1 MRAVV
6 VGAGWS
12 GLAAATFL
20 QESGHDVTVIEAGK
34 TVGGR
39 IATHN
44 ESGYVIEAG
53 PHAVMDGQPMVKRLL
68 ELADVELVAAPGK
81 APRFL
86 CSKGRLV
93 PFPTSPP
100 AVLKST
106 LIGATAKL
114 RMLVEPLVAR
124 SRKPDEAVGPLVVR
138 RLGKA
143 AGPALDAMVGGVFAG
158 DPARLSARHAFPE
171 LWALDQSGGI
181 LRGLARRKPTGARL
195 VSPRRG
201 MFELVHA
208 LALRLD
214 VRTEEPVLRVSEV
227 AGKAIVETARER
239 LEADL
244 AVVALE
250 PAAQAKVTRPRK
262 ATASWRART
271 NGASSSAACTSPAC
285 SPRGPPGTW
294 LCCGASS
301 AGAATLNARPC
312 RTPIWPRRHGRI
324 WLTLALCLGS
334 LRSPASFA
342 PRESLSSSSATSCGS
357 TRCRPPAG
365 PESLASATK
374 ASDWSSWRRGLH
386 TLPDRSRQALGVPTG
401 FKKPPISKTA
411 QTDVYSPAMYEP
423 SCEPTSPRRSFL
435 AYGP

>member
-250 PAAQAKVTRPRK
+250 PAAQAKVLGI
-262 ATASWRART
+262 ATPQPPVAPISLVAFGVPQSDAPKEGYGFLASEDERRFVLGCLYESCLFPERA
-271 NGASSSAACTSPAC
+271 
-285 SPRGPPGTW
+285 PGDMA
-294 LCCGASS
+294 LLRCFVG
-301 AGAATLNARPC
+301 G
-312 RTPIWPRRHGRI
+312 RRH
-324 WLTLALCLGS
+324 
-334 LRSPASFA
+334 
-342 PRESLSSSSATSCGS
+342 
-357 TRCRPPAG
+357 
-365 PESLASATK
+365 PERA
-374 ASDWSSWRRGLH
+374 
-386 TLPDRSRQALGVPTG
+386 TLPDADLAAKAWADLVDLGVVSGEPALSRVVRTQGIPQLELGHELWVNALPSTG
-401 FKKPPISKTA
+401 RTRVVGIGN
-411 QTDVYSPAMYEP
+411 QGVGLVQ
-423 SCEPTSPRRSFL
+423 L
-435 AYGP
+435 AKGASHLA